1 MLSVCLTRLRPVS
14 RSASVVDSARR
25 RVSVGSTSFNTTRS
39 HSNGATLF
47 QDAGSSAN
55 LSENFLRGKEGTS

>member
-1 MLSVCLTRLRPVS
+1 VS
-14 RSASVVDSARR
+14 R
-25 RVSVGSTSFNTTRS
+25 RVGRESVGSTSFNTTRS